1 VEEVVAR
8 AALVVIAIGIGLVG
22 AYFLR
27 GQLILMLLAL
37 LLAAALHSPVGGLE
51 RLRLPRVLAIITT
64 YLAVL
69 LVIVGVL
76 GFAVPPLVRQGAA
89 LFDQLPEIANRLF
102 QQAVGIVDEFAGE
115 GTADEI
121 MAAMPGLEALP
132 TGQLVEVPL
141 TIASLAVDLFF
152 IIFLSAL
159 MLLERDR
166 AWRWVSRWVGPE
178 TRDPLLEV
186 SKDALQKLGAYVRGQ
201 LLIMAI
207 VGVGTGI
214 GMAVLGVPF
223 PVPLG
228 LLAFLTEAIPLVG
241 PYISGI
247 PILALA
253 FLESP
258 ETGILM
264 TVWIV
269 VLQQVESLV
278 LVPMIQSKVVE
289 LSPLIV
295 LVAVIAGTTLAGLL
309 GAVLAVP
316 VVAAVQVVSESV
328 IMPLRQRARDRSR
341 DGPAAPAPSG

>member
-8 AALVVIAIGIGLVG
+8 ATLVVVVIVVAAIA

-37 LLAAALHSPVGGLE
+37 LAAAALHSPVHALE
-51 RLRLPRVLAIITT
+51 RARLPRIGAILVA
-64 YLAVL
+64 YVAVL
-69 LVIVGVL
+69 GAVVGVVA
-76 GFAVPPLVRQGAA
+76 FAVPPLFEQGAE
-89 LFDQLPEIANRLF
+89 LFDELPEIAERLF
-102 QQAVGIVDEFAGE
+102 AQAVFFIDEFAGP
-115 GTADEI
+115 GTAQRI
-121 MAAMPGLEALP
+121 MDAMPGMEAVP
-132 TGQLVEVPL
+132 TGRLVEVPL
-141 TIASLAVDLFF
+141 TIASVTVDLFF
-152 IIFLSAL
+152 IVFLSAL

-166 AWRWVSRWVGPE
+166 TWTWVARWVGPE
-178 TRDPLLEV
+178 TRDPLLEL

-207 VGVGTGI
+207 VGVATGA

-228 LLAFLTEAIPLVG
+228 LFAFLTEAIPLVG

-258 ETGILM
+258 QTGILM
-264 TVWIV
+264 AAWIV
-269 VLQQVESLV
+269 IVQQVESLV

-289 LSPLIV
+289 LSPLVV
-295 LVAVIAGTTLAGLL
+295 LVAVIAGTTLTGII
-309 GAVLAVP
+309 GALLAVP
-316 VVAAVQVVSESV
+316 VVAAVQVVTESV
-328 IMPLRQRARDRSR
+328 IIPLRQRGQEHAR
-341 DGPAAPAPSG
+341 DGPAATGPSG